1 MAEKT
6 APRPIDRTDKE
17 PSFFDKRVDA
27 MLSLVT
33 GQGTDRYQPELHKR
47 AIELYAS
54 FEAPSRSTAESWL
67 LAIRALMLEQGV
79 LSAAEVDRRLHAL
92 GHHHHND

>member
-6 APRPIDRTDKE
+6 VPRPIDRTEGE
-17 PSFFDKRVDA
+17 PTFFDKRIDA

-33 GQGTDRYQPELHKR
+33 GQGSDHYRPDLHKR

-54 FEAPSRSTAESWL
+54 FEDPSRSYAESWL
-67 LAIRALMLEQGV
+67 LAIRTLMVEQGV
-79 LSAAEVDRRLHAL
+79 LQTDEIDRRLHAL
-92 GHHHHND
+92 HHAPRN